1 MSSYT
6 STPITVSSTA
16 RSIVDVDNPTSG
28 EVASQTNNE
37 LYKRLATLKVTDE
50 SKTYFN
56 FVENNLGVR
65 FNVFLEE
72 PVYERNFTDENGDRG
87 SYPGDQ
93 TARYHMVGMLLSGS
107 KKHGFTTP
115 LRNDQIKSVHKE
127 LTDEKISA
135 MRSVFNTNS
144 TQRPFVF
151 PVQISG
157 YAPNTSE
164 LEKLKTLQR
173 ELYSYVNSKTPLE
186 FKKTETFEGAPF
198 NRKYHVTTEKST
210 ISSGSA
216 SRPSNP
222 NSGDLW
228 FDSSSGRLFAYVKI
242 NNSIQ
247 WLEV

>member
-6 STPITVSSTA
+6 STPITVSNTA

-72 PVYERNFTDENGDRG
+72 PVYERNFTNENGDRG

-127 LTDEKISA
+127 LTDEKIDL
-135 MRSVFNTNS
+135 MRSAYVRNESLTPFQVPVRATNL
-144 TQRPFVF
+144 TND
-151 PVQISG
+151 II
-157 YAPNTSE
+157 
-164 LEKLKTLQR
+164 EKLRPLQD
-173 ELYSYVNSKTPLE
+173 ELLAYVNAKSPLTVRQPGKYNAGTYDYN
-186 FKKTETFEGAPF
+186 KKRAIKGF
-198 NRKYHVTTEKST
+198 
-210 ISSGSA
+210 SGMNQPP
-216 SRPSNP
+216 RPVP
-222 NSGDLW
+222 GDTW
-228 FDSSSGRLFAYVKI
+228 FDTKRGLRFVYVKI
-242 NNSIQ
+242 NNSAY
-247 WLEV
+247 WMEM